1 MSSEFYPGCESVD
14 EQMTILRTQRD
25 YEKARADRL
34 EQELSALRSIYLNV
48 DLLAAALADFV
59 PRFRKNF
66 GQLPNMPGYSD
77 SPEPDVVTLIED
89 WESRIRERLMPC
101 LDSVFVTTAD
111 LAAIVEDIVGSPVKS
126 AVYIPL
132 MERLG
137 FVRTTRRVDGGKPT
151 GVWCRGNSKTAVRV
165 TFSMPGAAP

>member
-48 DLLAAALADFV
+48 DMLAAALQEFM
-59 PRFRKNF
+59 PRFRKSF
-66 GQLPNMPGYSD
+66 GRLPNALGSSGP
-77 SPEPDVVTLIED
+77 PEPNALATIED
-89 WESRIRERLMPC
+89 WGSRLNERLMPC

-111 LAAIVEDIVGSPVKS
+111 LAEIVEDIVGSPVKS

-137 FVRTTRRVDGGKPT
+137 FVRISKRVNGGKPQS
-151 GVWCRGNSKTAVRV
+151 VWCRGSSKTAVQV